1 MLEPVTGQWKR
12 KVGLQVLEREEE
24 GGREDEEM
32 EERKEDLGRGR
43 RKMPQ
48 NHVAWRSNK

>member
-1 MLEPVTGQWKR
+1 VEGKGGV
-12 KVGLQVLEREEE
+12 QVLEREKEE